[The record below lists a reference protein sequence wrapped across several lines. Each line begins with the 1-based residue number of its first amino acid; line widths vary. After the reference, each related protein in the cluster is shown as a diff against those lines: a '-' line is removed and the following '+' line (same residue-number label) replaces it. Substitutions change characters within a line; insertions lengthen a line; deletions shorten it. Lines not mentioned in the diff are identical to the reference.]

1 MKSKTSAKS
10 KVISKLE
17 KVYKLIENVD
27 NKGKE
32 KLREELNN
40 LISSLEQNE
49 YNLQKLQENVPA
61 GLYQTT
67 PQGEFTFVNSWFAKI
82 LGYKSPAELLNKK
95 VADIYAD
102 PKKRKEIVLL
112 LNKQGRIK
120 DTEVLIK
127 RKDGSKIWVI
137 ISAKT
142 EYDSEK
148 KAHCYDGYIYDIS
161 ERKKVVGQLRE
172 SEEMFRGISH
182 NLKSAL
188 FIYNE
193 KGEFIY
199 LNPASFKITGYPK
212 NELLGM
218 KFFDIIHPDYR
229 GKIKER
235 GFQRVTGSDVPNNYT
250 VKIITKSGKEKWLE
264 ISAVQLDIQD
274 QSVVMG
280 LGNDITDQIETL
292 ELSRKNEEK
301 YKSLYSF
308 FRLMADNVPDMIWS
322 KDLDGN
328 YIFVN
333 KGICEKLLMAKNTNE
348 PIGKSEQFF
357 KTRER
362 KKRPN
367 DPEWFTFGEKN
378 IDSDKVVKDT
388 KKPQRFQ
395 EYGNVKGQ
403 FQQLDVYKAPLL
415 DEHGKIIG
423 IVCSARD
430 VTREMQITKEKE
442 QVEKLKNL
450 VYKISNAVNTT
461 KDINELFTVIR
472 LELSNIIDTS
482 NLFIALY
489 DKDKDEI
496 TLPYFVDQK
505 DRFVRFPAK
514 KSLTHYLIRQ
524 NKPLLLKEKD
534 YKKLL
539 EENEIEIVGTPAKIW
554 LGVPLN
560 INDETI
566 GAIVIQ
572 NYLKED
578 AFDEK
583 DMELLRFISNQI
595 SISISQKQA
604 DDVVRESEYRLRQ
617 IIDTVPHMIY
627 LKDKHGRFIL
637 ANKATAD
644 AYGLRVDEIEGCVQT
659 EIHKDINERKLYAE
673 DDNYVLNSGKINIR
687 QEEKFTDH
695 QGQVRFMQT
704 IKIPLHTEV
713 DNGEALLGVAIDITS
728 HRNAEIELKLAKE
741 KAEESD
747 RLKTAFLANMSHE
760 IRTPMNAIIGFSE
773 LLNDQDITVENRKE
787 FVQLISDNSK
797 VLLNLIEAVIDVA
810 KIEAEQIK
818 IVHSTCEVNQIIDE
832 LAEFYRNET
841 KKFTQKNIE
850 IKTAKAIDDD
860 QFAIVTDPL
869 RFKQI
874 MSNLMANAI
883 KFTERGIVELGYE
896 LKNNH
901 LLQFYVK
908 DSGIGLPPDK
918 LNLIFERFRQAEES
932 STKEYGGTGLGLTI
946 SRKLVEL
953 LGGEIWVESEMNK
966 GSTFRF
972 TLPIKMTKGALK
984 TKPFENLSD
993 KHDWSGKIILVAE
1006 DEKSN
1011 FDLVKAILLKTKA
1024 IIKWVKNGKE
1034 AVDFCM
1040 KNDQIDLVLMDI
1052 RMPEM
1057 NGYEATKKIKVFKPD
1072 LPIMSLTAYALAED
1086 QEQSVT
1092 SGCDDHIS
1100 KPIKPLELIDKM
1112 SRYLK

>member
-1 MKSKTSAKS
+1 M
-10 KVISKLE
+10 E
-17 KVYKLIENVD
+17 KVYELIESVN
-27 NKGKE
+27 NNGKE
-32 KLREELNN
+32 KLKEELDNI
-40 LISSLEQNE
+40 LYSLEQNE
-49 YNLQKLQENVPA
+49 HNLQKLQENVPI

-67 PQGEFTFVNSWFAKI
+67 PQGEFTFVNRWFAKI
-82 LGYKSPAELLNKK
+82 LGYKSPKELLTKK
-95 VADIYAD
+95 VAEIYAD
-102 PKKRKEIVLL
+102 PNKRREIVLS
-112 LNKQGRIK
+112 LNKRGRIK
-120 DTEVLIK
+120 DTEVQLK
-127 RKDGSKIWVI
+127 RKDGSKVWVV

-142 EYDSEK
+142 EYDNKRNALS
-148 KAHCYDGYIYDIS
+148 YDGYIYDIS
-161 ERKKVVGQLRE
+161 DRKKVMEQLRE
-172 SEEMFRGISH
+172 SEEMFRSISY

-188 FIYNE
+188 YIFNE

-199 LNPASFKITGYPK
+199 LNPASFKIAGYPK
-212 NELLGM
+212 NELLKM
-218 KFFDIIHPDYR
+218 KFFDVIHPDYR
-229 GKIKER
+229 NIIKER
-235 GFQRVTGSDVPNNYT
+235 GFQRMAGSDVPNNYK
-250 VKIITKSGKEKWLE
+250 VKILTKSGKEKWLE
-264 ISAVQLDIQD
+264 ISAVKIEMKGQTVI
-274 QSVVMG
+274 MG
-280 LGNDITDQIETL
+280 LGNDITEQIEAL
-292 ELSRKNEEK
+292 EQSRRNEEK
-301 YKSLYSF
+301 YESLYSF

-322 KDLDGN
+322 KDIDGN

-333 KGICEKLLMAKNTNE
+333 KEICDKLLMAKNTNE
-348 PIGKSEQFF
+348 PIGKNEQFF
-357 KTRER
+357 RTRER
-362 KKRPN
+362 NKHPN
-367 DPEWFTFGEKN
+367 NPDWFTFGDEN
-378 IDSDKVVKDT
+378 IDSDKVIKET
-388 KKPQRFQ
+388 KKPKRFQ

-403 FQQLDVYKAPLL
+403 FMQLDVYKAPLW
-415 DEHGKIIG
+415 DENGQMIG
-423 IVCSARD
+423 IVGSARD
-430 VTREMQITKEKE
+430 VTREMQMMKEKE
-442 QVEKLKNL
+442 QVEKLRNL

-472 LELSNIIDTS
+472 LELSSLIDTS

-489 DKDKDEI
+489 DKENDEI

-514 KSLTHYLIRQ
+514 KSLTHYLISQ

-534 YKKLL
+534 YRKLV
-539 EENEIEIVGTPAKIW
+539 EEDKIEIVGTPARVW

-572 NYLKED
+572 NYLNED
-578 AFDEK
+578 ALSEK

-604 DDVVRESEYRLRQ
+604 DDALRESEYRLRQ

-627 LKDKHGRFIL
+627 VKDKHGRFIL
-637 ANKATAD
+637 ANKATAN
-644 AYGLRVDEIEGCVQT
+644 AYGLRVDEIEGCVQS
-659 EIHKDINERKLYAE
+659 EIHKDVDERKLYTE
-673 DDNYVLNSGKINIR
+673 DDNYVLSSGKINIR

-695 QGQVRFMQT
+695 KGEVRFMQT
-704 IKIPLHTEV
+704 IKIPLLTET
-713 DNGEALLGVAIDITS
+713 DNGEALLGVAMDITS
-728 HRNAEIELKLAKE
+728 HRNTEIELKLAKE

-773 LLNDQDITVENRKE
+773 LLNDPDLTVENREE
-787 FVQLISDNSK
+787 FVRLINDNSK

-818 IVHSTCEVNQIIDE
+818 VVHSTCQINQIIDE
-832 LAEFYRNET
+832 LAEFYKKEIR
-841 KKFTQKNIE
+841 KFTHKNIE

-860 QFAIVTDPL
+860 LFAIVTDPL

-883 KFTERGIVELGYE
+883 KFTDQGIIEFGYE

-901 LLQFYVK
+901 LIQFYVK

-918 LNLIFERFRQAEES
+918 LKLIFERFRQAEES
-932 STKEYGGTGLGLTI
+932 NTKEYGGTGLGLTI

-953 LGGEIWVESEMNK
+953 LGGKIWVESEINK
-966 GSTFRF
+966 GSTFSF
-972 TLPIKMTKGALK
+972 TLPLKMAKGASK

-993 KHDWSGKIILVAE
+993 KHNWSGKIILVAE

-1011 FDLVKAILLKTKA
+1011 FELVKAILLKTNA
-1024 IIKWVKNGKE
+1024 TINWVKNGKE

-1057 NGYEATKKIKVFKPD
+1057 NGYEATRKIKVTKPD
-1072 LPIMSLTAYALAED
+1072 LPVISLTAYTMAED
-1086 QEQSVT
+1086 KEKSVA
-1092 SGCDDHIS
+1092 SGCNDHIS
-1100 KPIKPLELIDKM
+1100 KPISPPELLDKM
-1112 SRYLK
+1112 SRYLE